1 VHRVTGL
8 TAIDAYFARLD
19 DDRVLFEQV
28 QV

>member
-8 TAIDAYFARLD
+8 DAVEAYFARLAD
-19 DDRVLFEQV
+19 GKMTFEPV